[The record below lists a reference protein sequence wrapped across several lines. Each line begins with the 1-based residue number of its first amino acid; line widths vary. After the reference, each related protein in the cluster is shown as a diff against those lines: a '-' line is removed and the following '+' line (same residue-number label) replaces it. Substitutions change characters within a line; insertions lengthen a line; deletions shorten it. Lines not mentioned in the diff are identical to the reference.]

1 MSNRMYGAMFGMALL
16 VMVAPAHAQDAT
28 PTASATII
36 DNSGA
41 TIGEA
46 SLIESN
52 VGVLIRLTLD
62 GVAPGW
68 HAIHIHEIGNCDD
81 TDRFMNSGGHFNV
94 YERAHGLLN
103 PDGPDN
109 GDLPNVYAHADGSV
123 RVEMLTPLVS
133 LKGPDRP
140 AVLDYDGSALVMHTN
155 PDDHVTQPI
164 GGAGARIACG
174 VITPSE

>member
-1 MSNRMYGAMFGMALL
+1 MSNRMYGAMFGIALL
-16 VMVAPAHAQDAT
+16 VMVAPAHAQDA
-28 PTASATII
+28 PLTASATII

-46 SLIESN
+46 SFIESN

-109 GDLPNVYAHADGSV
+109 ADLPNVYAHADGSV

>member
-1 MSNRMYGAMFGMALL
+1 MSNRLCGALFGMAL
-16 VMVAPAHAQDAT
+16 VAVSAPGHAQDSFAT
-28 PTASATII
+28 ATATII
-36 DNSGA
+36 NNAGE

-46 SLIESN
+46 SLIDSN

-62 GVAPGW
+62 GIAPGW

-81 TDRFMNSGGHFNV
+81 IDAFRNSGGHFNIF
-94 YERAHGLLN
+94 ERQHGLLN

-109 GDLPNVYAHADGSV
+109 ADLPNVYAHSDGTV
-123 RVEMLTPLVS
+123 RAEMLTPLVS
-133 LKGPDRP
+133 LTGPDRP

-174 VITPSE
+174 VIQASE